1 MKIGF
6 VRQESFITKGQDG
19 EKKEHKWL
27 EAHFRMAGVR
37 PFKAKFSKNTRKDE
51 ATGNAPDYNIY
62 LRGNEIK
69 GDSFRDIPIG
79 ALWIGSKVFDG
90 VEKTFMTGSIESPL
104 FGKIGISV
112 WKAEPYFEGEQLGFL
127 YEISTMEDKKE
138 DTSYDA
144 DYGTYSN
151 NAPQQAQ
158 TPTDAPAIEID
169 QDEIPF

>member
-6 VRQESFITKGQDG
+6 IRQESFMTKNAQG
-19 EKKEHKWL
+19 EKQEHKWL

-37 PFKAKFSKNTRKDE
+37 PFKAKLSKNKRKEE
-51 ATGNAPDYNIY
+51 AQGNAPDYNIY

-112 WKAEPYFEGEQLGFL
+112 WKAEPYFDGEQLGFL
-127 YEISTMEDKKE
+127 YEISTMEDKK
-138 DTSYDA
+138 DDQNSDA
-144 DYGTYSN
+144 DYGSYQTPVS
-151 NAPQQAQ
+151 QAQ
-158 TPTDAPAIEID
+158 SGGEIPTID
-169 QDEIPF
+169 IDTEEIPF